1 MADAVT
7 ELNLSTAAGV
17 WAIRSE
23 SSTVYYVDVDTMR
36 LKRVPGQGSS
46 RGPTDDQ
53 WCQLVKVESA
63 EDTGIIRV
71 GRRHRYTQD
80 PGLFSDYQWWIQRQV
95 TAIDQVDNDRPAG
108 GGDPL

>member
-1 MADAVT
+1 VTT
-7 ELNLSTAAGV
+7 ELDLSTASGV

-36 LKRVPGQGSS
+36 LKRVPGEGSS

-53 WCQLVKVESA
+53 WCALVNVESA

-80 PGLFSDYQWWIQRQV
+80 PGLLSDYQWWIQRQV
-95 TAIDQVDNDRPAG
+95 TVIDQVDDEVLSGA
-108 GGDPL
+108 